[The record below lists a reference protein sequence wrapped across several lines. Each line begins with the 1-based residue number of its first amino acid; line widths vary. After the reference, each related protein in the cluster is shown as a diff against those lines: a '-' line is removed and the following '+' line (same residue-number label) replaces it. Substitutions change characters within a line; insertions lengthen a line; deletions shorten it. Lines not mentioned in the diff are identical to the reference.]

1 MAQVARQGEKKR
13 VKELSWGA
21 IVSVLLHAAV
31 AIALLIHLP
40 PYEPPVPEEESV
52 SVELVPPPEEEPQ
65 PEEEPPPEEQAEAE
79 PPPPEEEPP
88 PPPPP
93 EEQTPAEEQGAE
105 APPPPPPPPEP
116 EEQQAEEQPP
126 EEAQEP
132 PPEEAQQQEAEQ
144 QQDQAGAGLPDQG
157 PLPVLRP
164 VLEFGDEDTGPR
176 VDVSELARGG
186 VAPDEPAEGEAETS
200 EAAAAEEAG
209 EPADASAMPDPQ
221 EATEPETDTEEGVPT
236 ALVDGAPSAGEE
248 ATTPAQETETAEVDA
263 AAAQTEAA
271 REPLTEA
278 ERIYSDNDTGGMIA
292 QTAMGDIPRS
302 TRIEQ
307 LCSTELLAQLRN
319 GSPSYNPELLP
330 SYRLQQ
336 GTVLDIRR
344 AAFRANTRWY
354 NLAFRCEVDQDARRV
369 VSFAFDI
376 GSEVPRNEWKSRGF
390 PSL

>member
-1 MAQVARQGEKKR
+1 MAQVARQVEKRR

-65 PEEEPPPEEQAEAE
+65 PEEQAEAE

-93 EEQTPAEEQGAE
+93 PPPPEEQKPAEQQGTE
-105 APPPPPPPPEP
+105 APPPPPPPPPPPEP
-116 EEQQAEEQPP
+116 EQQQAEEQPQEP
-126 EEAQEP
+126 PQAEAQE
-132 PPEEAQQQEAEQ
+132 QEQEQ
-144 QQDQAGAGLPDQG
+144 QQAGAALPDQG

-176 VDVSELARGG
+176 VDVSELTRGDI
-186 VAPDEPAEGEAETS
+186 APDEPAEGEAETS
-200 EAAAAEEAG
+200 ETAATEDKG
-209 EPADASAMPDPQ
+209 EPADASATPDPQ
-221 EATEPETDTEEGVPT
+221 DAAVPETDTEEGVPT

-248 ATTPAQETETAEVDA
+248 ATKPAQEAETAEADA
-263 AAAQTEAA
+263 AATQAEAA

-278 ERIYSDNDTGGMIA
+278 KRIYSDNDTGGTIA
-292 QTAMGDIPRS
+292 RTAMGDVPRS
-302 TRIEQ
+302 ARIEQ

-354 NLAFRCEVDQDARRV
+354 NLSFRCEVDSDAKRV

-376 GSEVPRNEWKSRGF
+376 GSEVPRGEWKSRGF

>member
-1 MAQVARQGEKKR
+1 MAQVARQVEKR
-13 VKELSWGA
+13 RMKELSWGA

-31 AIALLIHLP
+31 VIALLIHLP

-65 PEEEPPPEEQAEAE
+65 PEQQAEAE

-93 EEQTPAEEQGAE
+93 PPPPEEQKPAEQQGAE
-105 APPPPPPPPEP
+105 APPPPPPPPPPEP
-116 EEQQAEEQPP
+116 EEQQAEEQP
-126 EEAQEP
+126 QEP
-132 PPEEAQQQEAEQ
+132 PPAEAQEQEQEQ
-144 QQDQAGAGLPDQG
+144 QQAGAGLPDQG

-176 VDVSELARGG
+176 VDVSELTRGD

-200 EAAAAEEAG
+200 ETAAAEDVG
-209 EPADASAMPDPQ
+209 EPADASATPDPQ
-221 EATEPETDTEEGVPT
+221 DVAPPETDTEEGVPT

-248 ATTPAQETETAEVDA
+248 ATKPAQEAETAEADM
-263 AAAQTEAA
+263 AAAQAEAA

-278 ERIYSDNDTGGMIA
+278 KRIYSDNDTGGTIA
-292 QTAMGDIPRS
+292 RTAMGDVPRS
-302 TRIEQ
+302 ARIEQ

-344 AAFRANTRWY
+344 AAFRANTVWY
-354 NLAFRCEVDQDARRV
+354 NLSFRCEVDSDAKRV

-376 GSEVPRNEWKSRGF
+376 GSEVPRGEWKSRGF

>member
-1 MAQVARQGEKKR
+1 
-13 VKELSWGA
+13 
-21 IVSVLLHAAV
+21 
-31 AIALLIHLP
+31 
-40 PYEPPVPEEESV
+40 
-52 SVELVPPPEEEPQ
+52 
-65 PEEEPPPEEQAEAE
+65 
-79 PPPPEEEPP
+79 
-88 PPPPP
+88 
-93 EEQTPAEEQGAE
+93 
-105 APPPPPPPPEP
+105 
-116 EEQQAEEQPP
+116 
-126 EEAQEP
+126 
-132 PPEEAQQQEAEQ
+132 
-144 QQDQAGAGLPDQG
+144 
-157 PLPVLRP
+157 

-186 VAPDEPAEGEAETS
+186 VAPDAPAEGEAETS
-200 EAAAAEEAG
+200 ETAAAEEAG

-263 AAAQTEAA
+263 AAAQAEAA

-319 GSPSYNPELLP
+319 GSPPYNPELLP